1 MLKKADYKKRK
12 SAETLL
18 MQNASTYTSKTRVG
32 QTFLSNNST
41 FSDKSQEAYFDKKN
55 MILYLIQENP

>member
-1 MLKKADYKKRK
+1 
-12 SAETLL
+12 

-32 QTFLSNNST
+32 QTFFSNNST